1 MSGVPVNASSRKR
14 RTRIAVASVGAAAVA
29 VALCVSFIG
38 SASAGTSSTKA
49 KKEPPYTFVV
59 SNNFLGNDWRPQ
71 VEKLATLTSK
81 LPPFKG
87 KVNVKIVNSRFD
99 EPGADRRPEQHHP
112 DEARRD
118 HADPGLQHRAQPDHQ
133 ARVRR
138 RDPRLHDLGAG
149 HGEVRLEREPGLL
162 RRHDG
167 RRSVDG
173 QGAQEQGLA
182 SSSTRASPASASPRT
197 SRTASVPA

>member
-1 MSGVPVNASSRKR
+1 MSSVPGMRRPESAGRASWSPASGVM
-14 RTRIAVASVGAAAVA
+14 AVA

-71 VEKLATLTSK
+71 VEKLAQLTVEAPAVQGQGQRQDRQ
-81 LPPFKG
+81 L
-87 KVNVKIVNSRFD
+87 RFD

-118 HADPGLQHRAQPDHQ
+118 HADPGLQHRAQPDHP

-138 RDPRLHDLGAG
+138 GDPRLHDLGAG
-149 HGEVRLEREPGLL
+149 DGEVRLEREPGLL
-162 RRHDG
+162 RRHEG

-173 QGAQEQGLA
+173 QGAQEPGLDPRR
-182 SSSTRASPASASPRT
+182 SGHRRPRHLEGHRERLPWPA
-197 SRTASVPA
+197 